1 MRGIF
6 VAARRDLSAYLNSMW
21 GYVIVA
27 AVLLLDGIL
36 FNAFALTDTPRYS
49 ADVLRD
55 FFYFSFGTTAIASIL
70 LTMRSFAEERQ
81 TGTMVLLDASPLT
94 DAQIVA
100 GKFVAVMAMLALL
113 TLGTA
118 YMPALVGVNGKV
130 GFGHVFAGYL
140 GLLLVGAACSAA
152 GMFAS
157 SIARNQVFAA
167 VLGGAIVV
175 FLLTTWMLARVSE
188 PPIKEILAFMSLFD
202 KHFRG
207 FMNGRIE
214 VQSVVYYLSVTYV
227 FLMLSTRVL
236 ALRRWR

>member
-1 MRGIF
+1 MTGVL
-6 VAARRDLSAYLNSMW
+6 VAARRDVSAYLNSMW

-81 TGTMVLLDASPLT
+81 TGTMVLLDAAPLS
-94 DAQIVA
+94 DVQIVL
-100 GKFVAVMAMLALL
+100 GKFLAAMAVLAVL

-130 GFGHVFAGYL
+130 SFGQVFAGYL
-140 GLLLVGAACSAA
+140 GLLLVGAACTAV
-152 GMFAS
+152 GIFAS
-157 SIARNQVFAA
+157 SVARNQVFAA
-167 VLGGAIVV
+167 VLGAAIVV
-175 FLLTTWMLARVSE
+175 FLLTTWMLSRVSD
-188 PPIKEILAFMSLFD
+188 PPLKEILAYMSLFD

-214 VQSVVYYLSVTYV
+214 VQSVVYYGTLSYV

>member
-1 MRGIF
+1 MNGIL
-6 VAARRDLSAYLNSMW
+6 VAARRDISAYLNSMW

-36 FNAFALTDTPRYS
+36 FNAFALTDAPRYS

-81 TGTMVLLDASPLT
+81 TGTMVLLDASPLS

-100 GKFVAVMAMLALL
+100 GKFLAAMAVLALL

-130 GFGHVFAGYL
+130 SLGHVFAGYL
-140 GLLLVGAACSAA
+140 GLLLVGAVCTAV
-152 GMFAS
+152 GLFAS

-175 FLLTTWMLARVSE
+175 FLLTTWMLSRVTD
-188 PPIKEILAFMSLFD
+188 PPFKEILAFMSLFD

-214 VQSVVYYLSVTYV
+214 VQSVVYYGTLSYV
-227 FLMLSTRVL
+227 FLMLATRVL